1 LFVLD
6 LFKFFI
12 HLIHGVSGKSFLPR
26 REHDGVLDRGMV
38 LTGTK
43 VVEEP
48 TNNITQDAVVTGTA
62 PK

>member
-1 LFVLD
+1 MELR
-6 LFKFFI
+6 K
-12 HLIHGVSGKSFLPR
+12 
-26 REHDGVLDRGMV
+26 GMK

-48 TNNITQDAVVTGTA
+48 VTVITEDLVVTGTA